1 MTRTL
6 FKHLEDKTNEISC
19 TFNKEFDVDGKKLK
33 KISDNEFEALED
45 GKLFKESISSFHL
58 PLRNLQIINNSKVH
72 ESDFD
77 IFSKKSVLSMVKAEL
92 SESQILLGTV
102 DRFQEQKSIFHCRV
116 DESDKEIISAHA
128 SFEDMTVRLTAGDP
142 TKDQNVPDGLYHGS
156 MYYIESGPY
165 DTYPLIE
172 NERFNFN
179 LSIPEQHF
187 DSLIDALRADP
198 KAILQI
204 GVHVCTF
211 RGDGYNEIHL
221 IPSYGA
227 HTFVSQAAV
236 KSKHGL
242 HIYDAHNPISE
253 EIPYQHTSPEQIT
266 SEKILAQL
274 QSNNRWLSA
283 IAIMVT
289 AAFVSTFF
297 W

>member
-1 MTRTL
+1 
-6 FKHLEDKTNEISC
+6 
-19 TFNKEFDVDGKKLK
+19 VDGKKLK

-45 GKLFKESISSFHL
+45 GKIFKESIGSFHL
-58 PLRNLQIINNSKVH
+58 PLRNLEIINYSQVH
-72 ESDFD
+72 ECDID
-77 IFSKKSVLSMVKAEL
+77 IFSEKPALSSMKTKL
-92 SESQILLGTV
+92 DESQILLGTV
-102 DRFQEQKSIFHCRV
+102 DKFQDKRSIFYCRT
-116 DESDKEIISAHA
+116 DENDKEIISAHA
-128 SFEDMTVRLTAGDP
+128 SFEDMTVRLTAGVP
-142 TKDQNVPDGLYHGS
+142 TKDQKIPDGLYHGS
-156 MYYIESGPY
+156 MYYIESDPY
-165 DTYPLIE
+165 DVYPSNLE
-172 NERFNFN
+172 QDRFNFN
-179 LSIPEQHF
+179 LSIPKQHF
-187 DSLIDALRADP
+187 DSLIVALRTDP
-198 KAILQI
+198 KATLQI

-227 HTFVSQAAV
+227 HTFVDQAAV

-242 HIYDAHNPISE
+242 HIYDVHNPISE
-253 EIPYQHTSPEQIT
+253 EIPYQHTSLEQIT